1 MANFLSK
8 LLTLGEGRQSREI
21 ESIVDEVNSH
31 EAAMKALSDDALRA
45 KTGEFR
51 ARLADDE
58 SLEDVLPEA
67 FAAVREASVRALG
80 MRHFDVQIF
89 GGVVLHR
96 GMIAEM
102 KTGEGKTLVATLPVY
117 LNALAG
123 NGVHVVTVNDY
134 LAARDATWMGRIYR
148 FLGLGVGVIPADEN
162 PEARR
167 EAAKLGVVYGLTEDR
182 DARKLAYAADIT
194 YGTNA
199 EFGFDYLRDNMAVYP
214 DDRVQ
219 RGHNYAIV
227 DEVDSILIDE
237 ARTPLIISGQGE
249 RSADTYRSFAKIA
262 PRMNEG
268 TDFEMEEDKKTI
280 WATEEGLAKVESL
293 LGIKDLYSADPSG
306 QMVNHLQQALRA
318 QFLFKKEVDYLV
330 VDGEVKIVD
339 EFTGRVMEGRRWSE
353 GLHQAI
359 EAKEKV
365 HVREENQTLATVTIQ
380 NYFRMYGK
388 MAGMTGT
395 AVSEDAEF
403 REIYKL
409 TVLAIPPNATVV
421 RADEDDLVYR
431 TVEAKYAAV
440 VEDIVER
447 HQAGQPCLVG
457 TISVEN
463 SEHLAKLL
471 AKRGVPH
478 NVLNAKR
485 HDREAHVVAQAGR
498 SGMVTIATNMAG
510 RGTDIVLGGNPG
522 ELWKDIVRDRGIQPD
537 DATSEQEADARAR
550 AKEICDAEH
559 EDVVAA
565 GGLAVIGTERH
576 ESRRIDDQLRGRGG
590 RQGDPGV
597 SQFYLSL
604 GDDLMRLFGGDRM
617 DSISRLM
624 ERTQIPDD
632 MPIQAGLVTKAL
644 SSAQKKVELINFAAR
659 KHVLEYDDVIKV
671 QRETIYGERNAILDG
686 KDIHGRVQE
695 MIESAIEDGVLSFCP
710 EKTYAEEWD
719 WAGLKSW
726 LTDLTGSDLG
736 VEGERKAA
744 ENGHELAMTL
754 AERALAHYDERE
766 AEIGPDQ
773 LRQLERYVMLN
784 VIDRR
789 WLEHLNELDYL
800 REGIGLRAMG
810 QRDPVVEYK
819 NEAFDMF
826 ASMVTGINEDF
837 LRTVFHIQILVEEPV
852 PALAPKRDVSYTAP
866 SESSIFTGA
875 VATAETY
882 GGNTSPDAMAATAAA
897 VGAKSATMVKDKD
910 DKWAD
915 VGRNDPCPCG
925 SGKKYKK
932 CHGASA

>member
-1 MANFLSK
+1 MANILQR
-8 LLTLGEGRQSREI
+8 LLTMGEGKQKREI
-21 ESIVDEVNSH
+21 ELIVEQVNAFEPEMH
-31 EAAMKALSDDALRA
+31 ALTDDALRA
-45 KTGEFR
+45 KTDEFR
-51 ARLADDE
+51 TRFADGETLDE
-58 SLEDVLPEA
+58 LLPEA
-67 FAAVREASVRALG
+67 FAAVREASIRSLG

-96 GMIAEM
+96 GTIAEM

-117 LNALAG
+117 LNALTG
-123 NGVHVVTVNDY
+123 RGVHLVTVNDY
-134 LAARDATWMGRIYR
+134 LAARDATWMGKLYR
-148 FLGLGVGVIPADEN
+148 FLGLEVGVIPADEN
-162 PEARR
+162 TEARR
-167 EAAKLGVVYGLTEDR
+167 EAAKVGITYGLTEDR
-182 DARKLAYAADIT
+182 DARKRAYAADVT

-219 RGHNYAIV
+219 RGHYYAIV

-249 RSADTYRSFAKIA
+249 RSADTYRSFAKVV
-262 PRMNEG
+262 PRLKMGE
-268 TDFEMEEDKKTI
+268 DFEMEEEKRTI
-280 WATEEGLAKVESL
+280 WATEDGLAKAESM

-306 QMVNHLQQALRA
+306 QLVNHLQQALRA
-318 QFLFKKEVDYLV
+318 QFLFKKDVDYV
-330 VDGEVKIVD
+330 IADGEVKIVD
-339 EFTGRVMEGRRWSE
+339 EYTGRVMEGRRWSE

-365 HVREENQTLATVTIQ
+365 HVKEENQTLATVTIQ
-380 NYFRMYGK
+380 NYFRMYEK

-395 AVSEDAEF
+395 AVTEDAEF
-403 REIYKL
+403 REIYSL
-409 TVLAIPPNATVV
+409 PVLAIPPNQPVA

-431 TVEAKYAAV
+431 TVEAKYDAV
-440 VEDIVER
+440 VEDIVARAGE
-447 HQAGQPCLVG
+447 GQPCLVG

-463 SEHLAKLL
+463 SEHLSRLL
-471 AKRGVPH
+471 DKRGVKH

-485 HDREAHVVAQAGR
+485 HDREAHVVSQAGR
-498 SGMVTIATNMAG
+498 LGAVTIATNMAG
-510 RGTDIVLGGNPG
+510 RGTDIVLGGNPN
-522 ELWKDIVRDRGIQPD
+522 ELYKDILIDRGVKVD
-537 DATSEQEADARAR
+537 EATPEQEESARAR
-550 AKEICDAEH
+550 AREICAAEH
-559 EDVVAA
+559 EQVVAA

-590 RQGDPGV
+590 RQGDPGL

-632 MPIQAGLVTKAL
+632 MPIQAGLVSKAL
-644 SSAQKKVELINFAAR
+644 SGAQKKVELINFAAR

-686 KDIHGRVQE
+686 KDIHGRVQD
-695 MIESAIEDGVLSFCP
+695 MIESTVLEGVLSFCP
-710 EKTYAEEWD
+710 EKTYSEEWD
-719 WAGLKSW
+719 WPGLKAW
-726 LTDLTGSDLG
+726 VTDLTGSDLD
-736 VEGERKAA
+736 VEAEREASD
-744 ENGHELAMTL
+744 NGHALAMLL
-754 AERALAHYDERE
+754 AERALARYQERE
-766 AEIGPDQ
+766 DELGPEQ
-773 LRQLERYVMLN
+773 LRDLERFVMLN
-784 VIDRR
+784 VIDRK
-789 WLEHLNELDYL
+789 WLDHLNELDYL

-826 ASMVTGINEDF
+826 AAMVGGINEDF
-837 LRTVFHIQILVEEPV
+837 LRTIFHIAVVQEPV
-852 PALAPKRDVSYTAP
+852 MQSAAAREVSYTAP

-875 VATAETY
+875 VATADTF

-897 VGAKSATMVKDKD
+897 VGGKAATVVKDKD
-910 DKWAD
+910 DAWANA
-915 VGRNDPCPCG
+915 GRNDPCPCG

>member
-1 MANFLSK
+1 MANILHR
-8 LLTLGEGRQSREI
+8 LLTIGEGRQNRVI
-21 ESIVDEVNSH
+21 EAVVEQVNAH
-31 EAAMKALSDDALRA
+31 EAAMQALSDDALRA
-45 KTGEFR
+45 KTDEFR
-51 ARLADDE
+51 ARYADGETLDD
-58 SLEDVLPEA
+58 LLPEA
-67 FAAVREASVRALG
+67 FAAVREGSVRALG
-80 MRHFDVQIF
+80 MRHFDVQVF
-89 GGVVLHR
+89 GGIVLHR

-123 NGVHVVTVNDY
+123 RGVHVVTVNDY
-134 LAARDATWMGRIYR
+134 LASRDATWMGRVYR
-148 FLGLGVGVIPADEN
+148 FMGLDVGVIPADDN
-162 PEARR
+162 PESRR
-167 EAAKLGVVYGLTEDR
+167 EANKLGVIYGLTDDR
-182 DARKLAYAADIT
+182 TARKAAYAADIT

-199 EFGFDYLRDNMAVYP
+199 EFGFDYLRDNMAVQP

-219 RGHNYAIV
+219 RGHFFAIV

-249 RSADTYRSFAKIA
+249 RSADTYRDFAKVV
-262 PRMNEG
+262 PRMRAG
-268 TDFEMEEDKKTI
+268 VDFEMEEEKRTI
-280 WATEEGLAKVESL
+280 WATEEGLAKVESM

-306 QMVNHLQQALRA
+306 QLVNHLQQALRA
-318 QFLFKKEVDYLV
+318 QFLFKKDVDYV
-330 VDGEVKIVD
+330 IADGEVKIVD

-359 EAKEKV
+359 EAKERV
-365 HVREENQTLATVTIQ
+365 HVKEENQTLATVTIQ
-380 NYFRMYGK
+380 NYFRMHEK
-388 MAGMTGT
+388 LAGMTGT
-395 AVSEDAEF
+395 AVTEDAEF
-403 REIYKL
+403 REIYNL
-409 TVLAIPPNATVV
+409 TVLAIPPNQEVA
-421 RADEDDLVYR
+421 RIDEDDLVYR
-431 TVEAKYAAV
+431 TVEAKYDAV
-440 VEDIVER
+440 VEDIVARSE
-447 HQAGQPCLVG
+447 HGQPCLVG

-463 SEHLAKLL
+463 SEHLSRLL
-471 AKRGVPH
+471 DKRGVTH

-498 SGMVTIATNMAG
+498 LGAVTIATNMAG

-522 ELWKDIVRDRGIQPD
+522 ELFKDILIDRGVKPD
-537 DATSEQEADARAR
+537 EATSEQEESARAK
-550 AKEICDAEH
+550 AKEICDLEH
-559 EDVVAA
+559 EEVVAA

-590 RQGDPGV
+590 RQGDPGL

-632 MPIQAGLVTKAL
+632 MPIQAGLVSRAL
-644 SSAQKKVELINFAAR
+644 SGAQKKVELINFAAR

-695 MIESAIEDGVLSFCP
+695 MIESAVLDGVLSFCP

-719 WAGLKSW
+719 WAGLTAW

-736 VEGERKAA
+736 VESYREGAS
-744 ENGHELAMTL
+744 NPHELAMTL
-754 AERALAHYDERE
+754 AEAA
-766 AEIGPDQ
+766 
-773 LRQLERYVMLN
+773 LERYNGREVELGAEQLRDLERYIMLN

-789 WLEHLNELDYL
+789 WLDHLNELDYL

-826 ASMVTGINEDF
+826 AGMVSGINEDF
-837 LRTVFHIQILVEEPV
+837 LRTIFHIQLVAEPDTLT
-852 PALAPKRDVSYTAP
+852 ASRSRDVSYTAP
-866 SESSIFTGA
+866 TEASIFAGA
-875 VATAETY
+875 VQTAETF
-882 GGNTSPDAMAATAAA
+882 GGATSPDAMAATAAA
-897 VGAKSATMVKDKD
+897 VGTKAATVVKDKD
-910 DKWAD
+910 DVWAD

-932 CHGASA
+932 CHGANA

>member
-1 MANFLSK
+1 MANLLNR
-8 LLTLGEGRQSREI
+8 LLTLGEGRQKREI
-21 ESIVDEVNSH
+21 EAVVEEVNSH
-31 EAAMKALSDDALRA
+31 EADMQALSDEALRD
-45 KTGEFR
+45 KTAEFR
-51 ARLADDE
+51 ARLADGE
-58 SLEDVLPEA
+58 TLEDLLPEA

-117 LNALAG
+117 LNALPG
-123 NGVHVVTVNDY
+123 TGVHVVTVNDY
-134 LAARDATWMGRIYR
+134 LAARDATWMGRLYR
-148 FLGLGVGVIPADEN
+148 FLGLEIGVIPADEN
-162 PEARR
+162 AEARR
-167 EAAKLGVVYGLTEDR
+167 EATRLGVVYGVTEDR
-182 DARKLAYAADIT
+182 GARKAAYAADIT

-199 EFGFDYLRDNMAVYP
+199 EFGFDYLRDNMAVQP
-214 DDRVQ
+214 EERVQ
-219 RGHNYAIV
+219 RTHNFAIV

-249 RSADTYRSFAKIA
+249 RSADAYRSFAKIA
-262 PRMNEG
+262 PRLREG
-268 TDFEMEEDKKTI
+268 ADFELEEDKKTI

-318 QFLFKKEVDYLV
+318 QFLFKKDVDYV
-330 VDGEVKIVD
+330 IADGEVKIVD
-339 EFTGRVMEGRRWSE
+339 EYTGRVMEGRRWSE

-365 HVREENQTLATVTIQ
+365 HVKEENQTLATVTIQ
-380 NYFRMYGK
+380 NYFRQYGK
-388 MAGMTGT
+388 LAGMTGT

-409 TVLAIPPNATVV
+409 TVLAIPPNQPVV
-421 RADEDDLVYR
+421 RDDMDDFVYR
-431 TVEAKYAAV
+431 TVEAKYDAV

-447 HQAGQPCLVG
+447 NQAGQPCLVG

-463 SEHLAKLL
+463 SEHLSRLL
-471 AKRGVPH
+471 TKRGVTH

-498 SGMVTIATNMAG
+498 LSAVTIATNMAG
-510 RGTDIVLGGNPG
+510 RGTDIVLGGNAD
-522 ELWKDIVRDRGIQPD
+522 ELWKDIVRDRGVQPD
-537 DATSEQEADARAR
+537 EATPEQEADARAK
-550 AKEICDAEH
+550 AKEICAAEH
-559 EDVVAA
+559 EQVVDA

-590 RQGDPGV
+590 RQGDPGT

-632 MPIQAGLVTKAL
+632 MPIQAGLVSKAL
-644 SSAQKKVELINFAAR
+644 SGAQKKVELLNFAAR

-695 MIESAIEDGVLSFCP
+695 MIESAVEDGVLNFCP
-710 EKTYAEEWD
+710 DRTYAEEWD
-719 WAGLKSW
+719 WAGLKAW
-726 LTDLTGSDLG
+726 LTDLTGDDLAL
-736 VEGERKAA
+736 EGERESAS
-744 ENGHELAMTL
+744 NPHELALTL
-754 AERALAHYDERE
+754 AERAIARYDARE
-766 AEIGPDQ
+766 EEMGAEQ
-773 LRQLERYVMLN
+773 LRQLERYIMLN
-784 VIDRR
+784 VLDRR
-789 WLEHLNELDYL
+789 WLDHLNELDYL

-826 ASMVTGINEDF
+826 AGMVAGMNEDF
-837 LRTVFHIQILVEEPV
+837 LRTVFHIQMVAAPEFEAA
-852 PALAPKRDVSYTAP
+852 PAREVSYTAP
-866 SESSIFTGA
+866 NESSIYAGA
-875 VATAETY
+875 VASADTFGEA
-882 GGNTSPDAMAATAAA
+882 SPDAMAATASA
-897 VGAKSATMVKDKD
+897 VGSKVATVVKDKD